1 MSTYVIEIDTDLD
14 LLDPESELRKI
25 IANWKLANVDSG
37 ICIYQLD
44 LSSTIISIGD
54 IIEI

>member
-14 LLDPESELRKI
+14 LLDPESELRKL
-25 IANWKLANVDSG
+25 IANWKLANVDIG

-44 LSSTIISIGD
+44 LSSTIVSVGD